1 MKQKSSGTMSRQ
13 MDALRREMSKL
24 RRTMQ
29 AVQELSGQLENTLIE
44 IQDLKRMLEHRH
56 PSHPEYL
63 PPRHPAPGGP
73 PQHPL
78 GALGGVG
85 NLLQN
90 VDIGE
95 IVKLLNNPLVQDLLK
110 NFLKR

>member
-1 MKQKSSGTMSRQ
+1 VKKSSGTRLNRQ
-13 MDALRREMSKL
+13 MDSLLREMNKI
-24 RRTMQ
+24 RRAMQ
-29 AVQELSGQLENTLIE
+29 TVQDLSQQLENTLLE
-44 IQDLKRMLEHRH
+44 IQEVKQMLEDRR
-56 PSHPEYL
+56 PSQPEYL
-63 PPRHPAPGGP
+63 PPRPAPGA

-90 VDIGE
+90 LDIGE
-95 IVKLLNNPLVQDLLK
+95 VIKLLNNPLVQDLLK